1 MLPQGRIL
9 LARVSGYCKPLFRGR
24 FLLVTNTVSCGALL
38 AVGDTIQQTRELRKK
53 PEKQRDWMRTGHM
66 FAIGCSMGPMMH
78 FWYSWLDKALP
89 GRAIKM
95 VLRKVLIDQLVAS
108 PCFGLWYFLGM
119 GFMEGQRLDD
129 SWAEFKD
136 KFWEF
141 YKADWTVWPAAQM
154 INFYFLSPKYRV
166 IYINVITVG
175 WDTYLSYLKHRGKEP
190 PSDMDVDVRNIC
202 ASDQISSTSSHLPKT
217 IDEKV

>member
-1 MLPQGRIL
+1 MLPQGRLL
-9 LARVSGYCKPLFRGR
+9 LARVSGYTKPFFRGR

-38 AVGDTIQQTRELRKK
+38 GIGDTIQQTREVRRNAD
-53 PEKQRDWMRTGHM
+53 KQRDWIRTGRM

-78 FWYSWLDKALP
+78 FWYSWLDRTFP
-89 GRAIKM
+89 GRGIKI

-108 PCFGLWYFLGM
+108 PFLGVWYFLGM
-119 GFMEGQRLDD
+119 GVMEGQTLDD

-141 YKADWTVWPAAQM
+141 YKADWMVWPAAQM
-154 INFYFLSPKYRV
+154 INFYFLPPKYRV

-175 WDTYLSYLKHRGKEP
+175 WDTYLSYLKHREEEP
-190 PSDMDVDVRNIC
+190 QSNMDTDSRNVC
-202 ASDQISSTSSHLPKT
+202 ASDPHPSTPSHLKKT
-217 IDEKV
+217 IDEKI

>member
-1 MLPQGRIL
+1 MLPQGRVL
-9 LARVSGYCKPLFRGR
+9 LARVSDYWKPFFRGR

-38 AVGDTIQQTRELRKK
+38 GIGDTIQQTRELRRH
-53 PEKQRDWMRTGHM
+53 PDKQRDWMRTGRM

-78 FWYSWLDKALP
+78 FWYSWLDRTFP
-89 GRAIKM
+89 GRGIKI
-95 VLRKVLIDQLVAS
+95 VLRKVLIDQLAAS
-108 PCFGLWYFLGM
+108 PFLGLWYFLGM
-119 GFMEGQRLDD
+119 GLMEGQKLED
-129 SWAEFKD
+129 SFAEFKD

-175 WDTYLSYLKHRGKEP
+175 WDTYLSYLKHRVEESSADME
-190 PSDMDVDVRNIC
+190 SDNRNVCTPDKIC
-202 ASDQISSTSSHLPKT
+202 TTSSHLPKT
-217 IDEKV
+217 IDEKL

>member
-1 MLPQGRIL
+1 MLPQGRLL
-9 LARVSGYCKPLFRGR
+9 LARVSGYWKPFFRGR
-24 FLLVTNTVSCGALL
+24 YLLVTNTVSCGALL
-38 AVGDTIQQTRELRKK
+38 GIGDTIQQTREMRRN
-53 PEKQRDWMRTGHM
+53 PDKQRDWMRTGRM

-78 FWYSWLDKALP
+78 FWYSWLDRAFP
-89 GRAIKM
+89 GRGIKT

-108 PCFGLWYFLGM
+108 PFLGVWYFLGM
-119 GFMEGQRLDD
+119 GLMEGQTLDE

-154 INFYFLSPKYRV
+154 VNFYFLSPKYRV

-175 WDTYLSYLKHRGKEP
+175 WDTYLSYLKHRGEKHTLH
-190 PSDMDVDVRNIC
+190 MDADTKNVH
-202 ASDQISSTSSHLPKT
+202 ASEQLSSTSSHLPKA
-217 IDEKV
+217 IDDKV

>member
-1 MLPQGRIL
+1 MLPQGRLL
-9 LARVSGYCKPLFRGR
+9 LARVSDYWKPFFRGR
-24 FLLVTNTVSCGALL
+24 FLLVTNTVSCGVLL
-38 AVGDTIQQTRELRKK
+38 GIGDTIQQARELRRD
-53 PEKQRDWMRTGHM
+53 PSKQRDWMRTGRM

-78 FWYSWLDKALP
+78 FWYSWLDRAFP
-89 GRAIKM
+89 GRGIKI
-95 VLRKVLIDQLVAS
+95 VLRKVFIDQLMAS
-108 PCFGLWYFLGM
+108 PFLGVWYFLGM
-119 GFMEGQRLDD
+119 GLMEGQSLED

-175 WDTYLSYLKHRGKEP
+175 WDTYLSYLKHRTEG
-190 PSDMDVDVRNIC
+190 
-202 ASDQISSTSSHLPKT
+202 ASSKHGSGSSASSIL
-217 IDEKV
+217 

>member
-1 MLPQGRIL
+1 MLPQGRLL
-9 LARVSGYCKPLFRGR
+9 LARVSGYWKPLFRGR

-38 AVGDTIQQTRELRKK
+38 AIGDTVQQTRELRRK
-53 PEKQRDWMRTGHM
+53 PERRRDWMRTGRM

-78 FWYSWLDKALP
+78 FWYSWLDRAFP
-89 GRAIKM
+89 GRGIRI
-95 VLRKVLIDQLVAS
+95 VLRKVLIDQVVVS
-108 PCFGLWYFLGM
+108 PFLGLWYFLGM
-119 GFMEGQRLDD
+119 GLMEGQTLDE

-175 WDTYLSYLKHRGKEP
+175 WDTYLSYLKHRVEEP
-190 PSDMDVDVRNIC
+190 PANTDADPRN
-202 ASDQISSTSSHLPKT
+202 ARTSELPSSPAAHLPA
-217 IDEKV
+217 IDEKA

>member
-1 MLPQGRIL
+1 MLPHGRLL
-9 LARVSGYCKPLFRGR
+9 LAQVSGYWKPLFRGR

-38 AVGDTIQQTRELRKK
+38 GIGDTIQQTRELRRNG
-53 PEKQRDWMRTGHM
+53 EKQRDWLRTGRM

-78 FWYSWLDKALP
+78 FWYSWLDRSFP
-89 GRAIKM
+89 GRSIRV
-95 VLRKVLIDQLVAS
+95 VLRKVLIDQLMAS
-108 PCFGLWYFLGM
+108 PFLGLWYFLGM
-119 GFMEGQRLDD
+119 GTMEGQSLHE
-129 SWAEFKD
+129 SWGEFKD

-175 WDTYLSYLKHRGKEP
+175 WDTYLSYLKHRTEEP
-190 PSDMDVDVRNIC
+190 TTTIDRDRKVCPSD
-202 ASDQISSTSSHLPKT
+202 QHSSNSSHLPKT
-217 IDEKV
+217 LDEKV

>member
-1 MLPQGRIL
+1 MLPQGRML
-9 LARVSGYCKPLFRGR
+9 LARVSVYWKPFFRGR

-38 AVGDTIQQTRELRKK
+38 GIGDTVQQTRELRRD
-53 PEKQRDWMRTGHM
+53 PDKQRDWMRTGRM

-78 FWYSWLDKALP
+78 FWYSWLDRAFP
-89 GRAIKM
+89 GRGIKII
-95 VLRKVLIDQLVAS
+95 LRKVLIDQLVAS
-108 PCFGLWYFLGM
+108 PFLGVWYFLGM
-119 GFMEGQRLDD
+119 GLMEGQSMDD
-129 SWAEFKD
+129 SWAEFKG

-175 WDTYLSYLKHRGKEP
+175 WDTYLSYLKHRVEK
-190 PSDMDVDVRNIC
+190 PSENMDADTRTVC
-202 ASDQISSTSSHLPKT
+202 ASDQLSSASSHLPKT